1 MSLPA
6 IGKATS
12 CNVLSYASVVAF
24 ESMMK
29 KSNRP
34 CTLISYEKAGHGFFN
49 TAQYFDKTIAEADR
63 FLVDLGWI
71 KK

>member
-1 MSLPA
+1 
-6 IGKATS
+6 
-12 CNVLSYASVVAF
+12 VVAF

-34 CTLISYEKAGHGFFN
+34 CTLIGYEKAGHGFFN
-49 TAQYFDKTIAEADR
+49 TAPYFDKTLAEADR
-63 FLVDLGWI
+63 FLFDLGWI